1 MNQEH
6 LSHIVKQPVS
16 ISGQDALE
24 LEALC
29 KKFPAFSTPFV
40 LLARYYWQTG
50 DYRMEEAVQQAALRV
65 NDREWLYDFV
75 HASADKANTDIAQI
89 QETEIP
95 VSEPLESDRDIQVEP
110 LSAVVETIT
119 ETVELETIPQEIE
132 IQIEV
137 QIEEQTAVSSMF
149 EPEDSENL
157 VFDEI
162 EALDAAVGASI
173 LGITGLDYAQA
184 NPTIENDASGE
195 IVTDVGGLITPMSA
209 EEDNIE
215 TAAISIFEVDD
226 VLANEHHAAANEYNI
241 EQFYPTPAEAISGP
255 PTDFY
260 SWLGQPAA
268 QQEEETAAEETEI
281 PVSEQEPTHQQQ
293 LIDRFIANNPTISR
307 PKKEFFTPE
316 TAAKKGEH
324 LPEQLATETLASVYL
339 NQGNT
344 EGAIRIY
351 ERLIL
356 KFPEK
361 SSYFVSLIEKT
372 RNEFNL

>member
-1 MNQEH
+1 VNQEH

-16 ISGQDALE
+16 ISGQDAIE

-75 HASADKANTDIAQI
+75 HATAEKANTDIAKI

-95 VSEPLESDRDIQVEP
+95 FSEPLESEIDIQVEQ

-137 QIEEQTAVSSMF
+137 QIEEQTVVSSMF

-215 TAAISIFEVDD
+215 TAAISSFEVDD
-226 VLANEHHAAANEYNI
+226 VLADEHHAAANEYNI
-241 EQFYPTPAEAISGP
+241 EQFYPTPAETVSGP

-268 QQEEETAAEETEI
+268 QQEEETVAEETAI
-281 PVSEQEPTHQQQ
+281 PVSEQELTHQQQ

-316 TAAKKGEH
+316 TAAKKSEH
-324 LPEQLATETLASVYL
+324 LPEQLATETLATVYL
-339 NQGNT
+339 NQGNA

>member
-1 MNQEH
+1 VNQEH
-6 LSHIVKQPVS
+6 LSHIVKQPAS
-16 ISGQDALE
+16 ISGQDAIE

-75 HASADKANTDIAQI
+75 HATAEKANTDIAKI

-95 VSEPLESDRDIQVEP
+95 FSEPLESEIDIQVEQ

-137 QIEEQTAVSSMF
+137 QIEEQTVVSSMF

-215 TAAISIFEVDD
+215 TAAISSFEVDD
-226 VLANEHHAAANEYNI
+226 VLADEHHAAANEYNI
-241 EQFYPTPAEAISGP
+241 EQFYPTPAETVSGP

-268 QQEEETAAEETEI
+268 QQEEETVAEETAI
-281 PVSEQEPTHQQQ
+281 PVSEQELTHQQQ

-316 TAAKKGEH
+316 TAAKKSEH
-324 LPEQLATETLASVYL
+324 LPEQLATETLATVYL
-339 NQGNT
+339 NQGNA

>member
-75 HASADKANTDIAQI
+75 HAAADKANTDIAQI

-95 VSEPLESDRDIQVEP
+95 VSEPLESESDIQVEP
-110 LSAVVETIT
+110 LSSVVETIT

-316 TAAKKGEH
+316 TAAKKSEH

>member
-95 VSEPLESDRDIQVEP
+95 VSEPLESERDIQVEP

-316 TAAKKGEH
+316 TAAKKSEH

>member
-1 MNQEH
+1 VNQEH
-6 LSHIVKQPVS
+6 LSHIVKQPAS
-16 ISGQDALE
+16 ISGQDAIE

-75 HASADKANTDIAQI
+75 HAAAEKANTDIAKI

-95 VSEPLESDRDIQVEP
+95 FSEPLESEIDIQVEQ

-119 ETVELETIPQEIE
+119 ETVELETNPQEIE

-137 QIEEQTAVSSMF
+137 QIEEQTVVSSMF

-226 VLANEHHAAANEYNI
+226 VLADEHHAAANEYNI
-241 EQFYPTPAEAISGP
+241 EQFYPTPAETVSGP

-268 QQEEETAAEETEI
+268 QQEEETVAEETAI
-281 PVSEQEPTHQQQ
+281 PVSEQELTHQQQ

-316 TAAKKGEH
+316 TAAKKSEH
-324 LPEQLATETLASVYL
+324 LPEQLATETLATVYL
-339 NQGNT
+339 NQGNA

-361 SSYFVSLIEKT
+361 STYFVSLIEKT

>member
-75 HASADKANTDIAQI
+75 HAAADKANTDIAQI

-95 VSEPLESDRDIQVEP
+95 VSEPLESERDIQVEP

-215 TAAISIFEVDD
+215 TAAISLFEVDD

-316 TAAKKGEH
+316 TAAKKSEH
-324 LPEQLATETLASVYL
+324 LPEQLATETLATVYL

>member
-6 LSHIVKQPVS
+6 LSHIVKQPAS
-16 ISGQDALE
+16 ISGQDAIE

-75 HASADKANTDIAQI
+75 HAAAEKANTDIAKI

-95 VSEPLESDRDIQVEP
+95 FSEPLESEIDIQVEQ

-119 ETVELETIPQEIE
+119 ETVELETNPQEIE

-137 QIEEQTAVSSMF
+137 QIEEQTVVSSMF

-226 VLANEHHAAANEYNI
+226 VLADEHHAAANEYNI
-241 EQFYPTPAEAISGP
+241 EQFYPTPAETVSGP

-268 QQEEETAAEETEI
+268 QQEEETVAEETAI
-281 PVSEQEPTHQQQ
+281 PVSEQELTHQQQ

-316 TAAKKGEH
+316 TAAKKSEH
-324 LPEQLATETLASVYL
+324 LPEQLATETLATVYL
-339 NQGNT
+339 NQGNA

>member
-95 VSEPLESDRDIQVEP
+95 VSEILESESDIQVEP

-316 TAAKKGEH
+316 TAAKKSEH

>member
-75 HASADKANTDIAQI
+75 HAAADKANTDIAQI

-95 VSEPLESDRDIQVEP
+95 VSEPLESERDIQVEP
-110 LSAVVETIT
+110 LSVVVETIT

-215 TAAISIFEVDD
+215 TAAISLFEVDD

-316 TAAKKGEH
+316 TAAKKSEH
-324 LPEQLATETLASVYL
+324 LPEQLATETLATVYL

>member
-1 MNQEH
+1 VNQEH
-6 LSHIVKQPVS
+6 LSHIVKQPAS
-16 ISGQDALE
+16 ISGQDAIE

-75 HASADKANTDIAQI
+75 HATAEKANTDIAKI

-95 VSEPLESDRDIQVEP
+95 FSEPLESEIDIQVEQ

-137 QIEEQTAVSSMF
+137 QIEEQTVVSSMF

-215 TAAISIFEVDD
+215 TAAISSFEVDD
-226 VLANEHHAAANEYNI
+226 VLADEHHAAANEYNI
-241 EQFYPTPAEAISGP
+241 EQFYPTPAETVSGP

-268 QQEEETAAEETEI
+268 QQEEETVAEETAI
-281 PVSEQEPTHQQQ
+281 PVSEQELTHQQQ

-316 TAAKKGEH
+316 TAAKKSEH
-324 LPEQLATETLASVYL
+324 LPEQLATETLATVYL
-339 NQGNT
+339 NQGNA

-361 SSYFVSLIEKT
+361 STYFVSLIEKT

>member
-6 LSHIVKQPVS
+6 LSHIVKQPAS
-16 ISGQDALE
+16 ISGQDAIE

-75 HASADKANTDIAQI
+75 HATAEKANTDIAKI

-95 VSEPLESDRDIQVEP
+95 FSEPLESEIDIQVEQ
-110 LSAVVETIT
+110 LSAVVDTIT

-137 QIEEQTAVSSMF
+137 QIEEQTVVSSMF

-215 TAAISIFEVDD
+215 TAAISSFEVDD
-226 VLANEHHAAANEYNI
+226 VLADEHHAAANEYNI
-241 EQFYPTPAEAISGP
+241 EQFYPTPAETVSGP

-268 QQEEETAAEETEI
+268 QQEEETVAEETAI
-281 PVSEQEPTHQQQ
+281 PVSEQELTHQQQ

-316 TAAKKGEH
+316 TAAKKSEH
-324 LPEQLATETLASVYL
+324 LPEQLATETLATVYL
-339 NQGNT
+339 NQGNA

>member
-16 ISGQDALE
+16 IIGQDAIE

-75 HASADKANTDIAQI
+75 HATAEKANTDIAKI

-95 VSEPLESDRDIQVEP
+95 FSEPLESEIDIQVEQ

-119 ETVELETIPQEIE
+119 ETVELETIPQESE

-137 QIEEQTAVSSMF
+137 QIEEQTVVSSMF

-215 TAAISIFEVDD
+215 TAAISSFEVDD
-226 VLANEHHAAANEYNI
+226 VLADEHHAAANEYNI
-241 EQFYPTPAEAISGP
+241 EQFYPTPAETVSGP

-268 QQEEETAAEETEI
+268 QQEEETVAEETAI
-281 PVSEQEPTHQQQ
+281 PVSEQELTHQQQ

-316 TAAKKGEH
+316 TAAKKSEH
-324 LPEQLATETLASVYL
+324 LPEQLATETLATVYL
-339 NQGNT
+339 NQGNA

>member
-1 MNQEH
+1 VNQEH
-6 LSHIVKQPVS
+6 LSHIVKQPAS
-16 ISGQDALE
+16 ISGQDAIE

-75 HASADKANTDIAQI
+75 HAAAEKANTDIAKI

-95 VSEPLESDRDIQVEP
+95 FSEPLESEIDIQVEQ

-137 QIEEQTAVSSMF
+137 QIEEQTVVSSMF

-215 TAAISIFEVDD
+215 TAAISSFEVDD
-226 VLANEHHAAANEYNI
+226 VLADEHHAAANEYNI
-241 EQFYPTPAEAISGP
+241 EQFYPTPAETVSGP

-268 QQEEETAAEETEI
+268 QQEEETVAEETAI
-281 PVSEQEPTHQQQ
+281 PVSEQELTHQQQ

-316 TAAKKGEH
+316 TAAKKSEH
-324 LPEQLATETLASVYL
+324 LPEQLATETLATVYL
-339 NQGNT
+339 NQGNA

>member
-75 HASADKANTDIAQI
+75 HASADKGNTDIAQL

-95 VSEPLESDRDIQVEP
+95 VSETLDSESDIQVEQ
-110 LSAVVETIT
+110 LSVVVETIT

-195 IVTDVGGLITPMSA
+195 IVADVGGLITPMSA

-281 PVSEQEPTHQQQ
+281 PVAEQEPTHQQQ

-316 TAAKKGEH
+316 TAAKKSEH
-324 LPEQLATETLASVYL
+324 LPEQLATETLATVYL

>member
-6 LSHIVKQPVS
+6 LSHIVKQPAS
-16 ISGQDALE
+16 ISGQDAIE

-75 HASADKANTDIAQI
+75 HAAAEKANTDIAKI

-95 VSEPLESDRDIQVEP
+95 FSEPLESEIDIQVEQ

-119 ETVELETIPQEIE
+119 ETVELETNPQEIE

-137 QIEEQTAVSSMF
+137 QIEEQTVVSSMF

-226 VLANEHHAAANEYNI
+226 VLADEHHAAANEYNI
-241 EQFYPTPAEAISGP
+241 EQFYPTPAETVSGP

-268 QQEEETAAEETEI
+268 QQEEETVAEETAI
-281 PVSEQEPTHQQQ
+281 PVSEQELTHQQQ

-316 TAAKKGEH
+316 TAAKKSEH
-324 LPEQLATETLASVYL
+324 LPEQLATETLATVYL
-339 NQGNT
+339 NQGNA

-361 SSYFVSLIEKT
+361 STYFVSLIEKT

>member
-75 HASADKANTDIAQI
+75 HAAADKANTDIAQI

-95 VSEPLESDRDIQVEP
+95 VSEPLESERDIQVEP
-110 LSAVVETIT
+110 LSVVVETIT

-215 TAAISIFEVDD
+215 TAAISLFEVDD

-241 EQFYPTPAEAISGP
+241 EQFYPTPAEAISGA

-316 TAAKKGEH
+316 TAAKKSEH

>member
-1 MNQEH
+1 VNQEH

-16 ISGQDALE
+16 ISGQDAIE

-75 HASADKANTDIAQI
+75 HATAEKANTDIAKI

-95 VSEPLESDRDIQVEP
+95 FSEPLESEIDIQVEQ

-137 QIEEQTAVSSMF
+137 QIEEQTVVSSMF

-215 TAAISIFEVDD
+215 TAAISSFEVDD
-226 VLANEHHAAANEYNI
+226 VLADEHHAAANEYNI
-241 EQFYPTPAEAISGP
+241 EQFYPTPAETVSGP

-268 QQEEETAAEETEI
+268 QQEEETVAEETAI
-281 PVSEQEPTHQQQ
+281 PVSEQELTHQQQ
-293 LIDRFIANNPTISR
+293 LIDRFIANNPSISR

-316 TAAKKGEH
+316 TAAKKSEH
-324 LPEQLATETLASVYL
+324 LPEQLATETLATVYL
-339 NQGNT
+339 NQGNA

>member
-6 LSHIVKQPVS
+6 LSHIVKQPAS
-16 ISGQDALE
+16 ISGQDAIE

-75 HASADKANTDIAQI
+75 HAAAEKANTDIAKI

-95 VSEPLESDRDIQVEP
+95 FSEPLESEIDIQVEQ

-137 QIEEQTAVSSMF
+137 QIEEQTVVSSMF

-215 TAAISIFEVDD
+215 TAAISSFEVDD
-226 VLANEHHAAANEYNI
+226 VLADEHHAAANEYNI
-241 EQFYPTPAEAISGP
+241 EQFYPTPAETVSGP

-268 QQEEETAAEETEI
+268 QQEEETVAEETAI
-281 PVSEQEPTHQQQ
+281 PVSEQELTHQQQ

-316 TAAKKGEH
+316 TAAKKSEH
-324 LPEQLATETLASVYL
+324 LPEQLATETLATVYL
-339 NQGNT
+339 NQGNA

>member
-95 VSEPLESDRDIQVEP
+95 VSEPLESERDIQVEP

-173 LGITGLDYAQA
+173 LGITGLDYAHA

-215 TAAISIFEVDD
+215 TAAISLFEVDD

-316 TAAKKGEH
+316 TAAKKSEH

>member
-6 LSHIVKQPVS
+6 LSHIVKQPAS
-16 ISGQDALE
+16 ISGQDAIE

-75 HASADKANTDIAQI
+75 HATAEKANTDIAKI

-95 VSEPLESDRDIQVEP
+95 FSEPLESEIDIQVEQ

-137 QIEEQTAVSSMF
+137 QIEEQTVVSSMF

-215 TAAISIFEVDD
+215 TAAISSFEVDD
-226 VLANEHHAAANEYNI
+226 VLADEHHAAANEYNI
-241 EQFYPTPAEAISGP
+241 EQFYPTPAETVSGP

-268 QQEEETAAEETEI
+268 QQEEETVAEETAI
-281 PVSEQEPTHQQQ
+281 PVSEQELTHQQQ

-316 TAAKKGEH
+316 TAAKKSEH
-324 LPEQLATETLASVYL
+324 LPEQLATETLATVYL
-339 NQGNT
+339 NQGNA

>member
-316 TAAKKGEH
+316 TAAKKSEH

>member
-1 MNQEH
+1 VNQEH
-6 LSHIVKQPVS
+6 LSHIVKQPAS

-75 HASADKANTDIAQI
+75 HATAEKANTDIAKI

-95 VSEPLESDRDIQVEP
+95 INESLESNSDTQAEQ
-110 LSAVVETIT
+110 LSAIDETIT
-119 ETVELETIPQEIE
+119 ETVELETNPQEIE

-137 QIEEQTAVSSMF
+137 QIEVQTVVSSMF

-226 VLANEHHAAANEYNI
+226 VLADEHHAAANEYNI
-241 EQFYPTPAEAISGP
+241 EQFYPTPAETVSGP

-268 QQEEETAAEETEI
+268 QQEEETVAEETAI
-281 PVSEQEPTHQQQ
+281 PVSEQELTHQQQ

-316 TAAKKGEH
+316 TAAKKSEH
-324 LPEQLATETLASVYL
+324 LPEQLATETLATVYL
-339 NQGNT
+339 NQGNA

>member
-1 MNQEH
+1 VNQEH
-6 LSHIVKQPVS
+6 LSHIVKQPAS
-16 ISGQDALE
+16 ISGQDAIE

-75 HASADKANTDIAQI
+75 HATAEKANTDIAKI

-95 VSEPLESDRDIQVEP
+95 FSEPLESEIDIQVEQ
-110 LSAVVETIT
+110 LSAVVDTIT

-137 QIEEQTAVSSMF
+137 QIEEQTVVSSMF

-215 TAAISIFEVDD
+215 TAAISSFEVDD
-226 VLANEHHAAANEYNI
+226 VLADEHHAAANEYNI
-241 EQFYPTPAEAISGP
+241 EQFYPTPAETVSGP

-268 QQEEETAAEETEI
+268 QQEEETVAEETAI
-281 PVSEQEPTHQQQ
+281 PVSEQELTHQQQ

-316 TAAKKGEH
+316 TAAKKSEH
-324 LPEQLATETLASVYL
+324 LPEQLATETLATVYL
-339 NQGNT
+339 NQGNA

>member
-1 MNQEH
+1 VNQEH

-75 HASADKANTDIAQI
+75 HATAEKANTDIAKI

-95 VSEPLESDRDIQVEP
+95 FSEPLESEIDIQVEQ

-119 ETVELETIPQEIE
+119 ETVELETNPQEIE

-137 QIEEQTAVSSMF
+137 QIEEQTVVSSMF

-226 VLANEHHAAANEYNI
+226 DLADEHHAAANEYNI
-241 EQFYPTPAEAISGP
+241 EQFYPTPAETVSGP

-268 QQEEETAAEETEI
+268 QQEEETVAEETAI
-281 PVSEQEPTHQQQ
+281 PVSEQELTHQQQ
-293 LIDRFIANNPTISR
+293 LIDRFIANNPSISR

-316 TAAKKGEH
+316 TAAKKSEH
-324 LPEQLATETLASVYL
+324 LPEQLATETLATVYL
-339 NQGNT
+339 NQGNA

>member
-16 ISGQDALE
+16 ISGQDAIE

-75 HASADKANTDIAQI
+75 HATAEKANTDIAKI

-95 VSEPLESDRDIQVEP
+95 FSEPLESEIDIQVEQ

-137 QIEEQTAVSSMF
+137 QIEEQTVVSSMF

-215 TAAISIFEVDD
+215 TAAISSFEVDD
-226 VLANEHHAAANEYNI
+226 VLADEHHAAANEYNI
-241 EQFYPTPAEAISGP
+241 EQFYPTPAETVSGP

-268 QQEEETAAEETEI
+268 QQEEETVAEETAI
-281 PVSEQEPTHQQQ
+281 PVSEQELTHQQQ

-316 TAAKKGEH
+316 TAAKKSEH
-324 LPEQLATETLASVYL
+324 LPEQLATETLATVYL
-339 NQGNT
+339 NQGNA

>member
-95 VSEPLESDRDIQVEP
+95 VSEPLESERDIQVEP

-215 TAAISIFEVDD
+215 TAAISLFEVDD

-316 TAAKKGEH
+316 TAAKKSEH

>member
-75 HASADKANTDIAQI
+75 HAAADKANTDIAQI

-95 VSEPLESDRDIQVEP
+95 VSEPLESERDIQVEP
-110 LSAVVETIT
+110 LSVVVETIT

-316 TAAKKGEH
+316 TAAKKSEH
-324 LPEQLATETLASVYL
+324 LPEQLATETLATVYL

>member
-1 MNQEH
+1 VNQEH
-6 LSHIVKQPVS
+6 LSHIVKQPAS
-16 ISGQDALE
+16 ISGQDAIE

-75 HASADKANTDIAQI
+75 HAAAEKANTDIAKI

-95 VSEPLESDRDIQVEP
+95 FSEPLESEIDIQVEQ

-119 ETVELETIPQEIE
+119 ETVELETNPQEIE

-137 QIEEQTAVSSMF
+137 QIEEQTVVSSMF

-226 VLANEHHAAANEYNI
+226 VLADEHHAAANEYNI
-241 EQFYPTPAEAISGP
+241 EQFYPTPAETVSGP

-268 QQEEETAAEETEI
+268 QQEEETVAEETAI
-281 PVSEQEPTHQQQ
+281 PVSEQELTHQQQ

-316 TAAKKGEH
+316 TAAKKSEH
-324 LPEQLATETLASVYL
+324 LPEQLATETLATVYL
-339 NQGNT
+339 NQGNA

>member
-16 ISGQDALE
+16 ISGQDAIE

-75 HASADKANTDIAQI
+75 HATAEKANTDIAKI

-95 VSEPLESDRDIQVEP
+95 FSEPLESEIDIQVEQ

-137 QIEEQTAVSSMF
+137 QIEEQTVVSSMF

-215 TAAISIFEVDD
+215 TAAISSFEVDD
-226 VLANEHHAAANEYNI
+226 VLADEHHAAANEYNI
-241 EQFYPTPAEAISGP
+241 EQFYPTPAETVSGP

-268 QQEEETAAEETEI
+268 QQEEETVAEETAI
-281 PVSEQEPTHQQQ
+281 PVSEQELTHQQQ
-293 LIDRFIANNPTISR
+293 LIDRFIANNPSISR

-316 TAAKKGEH
+316 TAAKKSEH
-324 LPEQLATETLASVYL
+324 LPEQLATETLATVYL
-339 NQGNT
+339 NQGNA

>member
-6 LSHIVKQPVS
+6 LSHIVKQPAS
-16 ISGQDALE
+16 ISGQDAIE

-75 HASADKANTDIAQI
+75 HATAEKANTDIAKI

-95 VSEPLESDRDIQVEP
+95 FSEPLESEIDIQVEQ

-137 QIEEQTAVSSMF
+137 QIEEQTVVSSMF

-215 TAAISIFEVDD
+215 TAAISSFEVDD
-226 VLANEHHAAANEYNI
+226 VLADEHHAAANEYNI
-241 EQFYPTPAEAISGP
+241 EQFYPTPAETVSGP

-268 QQEEETAAEETEI
+268 QQEEETVAEETAI
-281 PVSEQEPTHQQQ
+281 PVSEQELTHQQQ

-316 TAAKKGEH
+316 TAAKKSEH
-324 LPEQLATETLASVYL
+324 LPEQLATETLATVYL
-339 NQGNT
+339 NQGNA

-361 SSYFVSLIEKT
+361 STYFVSLIEKT

>member
-215 TAAISIFEVDD
+215 TAAISLFEVDD

-241 EQFYPTPAEAISGP
+241 EQFYPTPAEAISGA

-316 TAAKKGEH
+316 TAAKKSEH
-324 LPEQLATETLASVYL
+324 LPEQLATETLATVYL

>member
-75 HASADKANTDIAQI
+75 HAAADKANTDIAQI
-89 QETEIP
+89 QETEIH
-95 VSEPLESDRDIQVEP
+95 VSEPLESERDIQVEP
-110 LSAVVETIT
+110 LSVVVETIT

-215 TAAISIFEVDD
+215 TAAISLFEVDD

-316 TAAKKGEH
+316 TAAKKSEH

>member
-215 TAAISIFEVDD
+215 TAAISLFEVDD

-316 TAAKKGEH
+316 TAAKKSEH

>member
-1 MNQEH
+1 
-6 LSHIVKQPVS
+6 
-16 ISGQDALE
+16 
-24 LEALC
+24 
-29 KKFPAFSTPFV
+29 
-40 LLARYYWQTG
+40 
-50 DYRMEEAVQQAALRV
+50 MEEAVQQAALRV

-75 HASADKANTDIAQI
+75 HATAEKANTDIAKI

-95 VSEPLESDRDIQVEP
+95 FSEPLESEIDIQVEQ

-119 ETVELETIPQEIE
+119 ETVELETNPQEIE

-137 QIEEQTAVSSMF
+137 QIEEQTVVSSMF

-226 VLANEHHAAANEYNI
+226 VLADEHHAAANEYNI
-241 EQFYPTPAEAISGP
+241 EQFYPTPAETVSGP

-268 QQEEETAAEETEI
+268 QQEEETVAEETAI
-281 PVSEQEPTHQQQ
+281 PVSEQELTHQQQ
-293 LIDRFIANNPTISR
+293 LIDRFIANNPSISR

-316 TAAKKGEH
+316 TAAKKSEH
-324 LPEQLATETLASVYL
+324 LPEQLATETLATVYL
-339 NQGNT
+339 NQGNA

>member
-1 MNQEH
+1 VNQEH

-16 ISGQDALE
+16 ISGQDAIE

-75 HASADKANTDIAQI
+75 HAAAEKANTDIAKI

-95 VSEPLESDRDIQVEP
+95 FSEPLESEIDIQVEQ

-137 QIEEQTAVSSMF
+137 QIEEQTVVSSMF

-215 TAAISIFEVDD
+215 TAAISSFEVDD
-226 VLANEHHAAANEYNI
+226 VLADEHHAAANEYNI
-241 EQFYPTPAEAISGP
+241 EQFYPTPAETVSGP

-268 QQEEETAAEETEI
+268 QQEEETVAEETAI
-281 PVSEQEPTHQQQ
+281 PVSEQELTHQQQ

-316 TAAKKGEH
+316 TAAKKSEH
-324 LPEQLATETLASVYL
+324 LPEQLATETLATVYL
-339 NQGNT
+339 NQGNA